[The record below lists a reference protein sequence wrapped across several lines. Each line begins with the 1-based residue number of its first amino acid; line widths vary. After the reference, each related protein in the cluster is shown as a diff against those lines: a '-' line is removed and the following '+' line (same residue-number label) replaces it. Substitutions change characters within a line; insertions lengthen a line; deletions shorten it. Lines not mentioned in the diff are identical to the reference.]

1 MVKEDGPWEPGDE
14 IDWPHQSNRYIESM
28 VKGTVDA
35 PNRVLA
41 LSRISQEW
49 LSEMADMTMPF
60 SDSER
65 AMMSFIANTLVEG
78 DPDQR
83 IESMSCTLGDV
94 QAAVGDIIRSD
105 IQYDLDHMQ
114 FPPTDADP
122 ETFYRSIADQFVLD
136 PRQPGLPLKQRIPTA
151 AMIYERL
158 EDVEFVVSN
167 TSHGENVMM
176 GKTPALPITRLNFR
190 DNQTPSN
197 SRATWFLGIFI
208 HYTLLEKTVM
218 DSFIGNIYGKM
229 TVINRRFA

>member
-1 MVKEDGPWEPGDE
+1 MVKRDGPWEPGDE

-41 LSRISQEW
+41 LSRISREW
-49 LSEMADMTMPF
+49 VSEMSQMTMPF

-65 AMMSFIANTLVEG
+65 AMMSFIANTLIEG
-78 DPDQR
+78 ETDQR

-105 IQYDLDHMQ
+105 IRYDLDRM
-114 FPPTDADP
+114 PPSSNP
-122 ETFYRSIADQFVLD
+122 EAFYRSLADQFVLD
-136 PRQPGLPLKQRIPTA
+136 PRQPGLPLKQRIPAA

-176 GKTPALPITRLNFR
+176 GKTPSLPITRLNFR
-190 DNQTPSN
+190 DNQTPS
-197 SRATWFLGIFI
+197 SDRATWFLGIFI
-208 HYTLLEKTVM
+208 HYTLLENQVM
-218 DSFIGNIYGKM
+218 DSFIGNIYDRM

>member
-1 MVKEDGPWEPGDE
+1 MVKEDGPWELGDE

-49 LSEMADMTMPF
+49 VSEMSQMTMPF

-65 AMMSFIANTLVEG
+65 AMISFIANTLVEG

-83 IESMSCTLGDV
+83 IESMSCTKGDI
-94 QAAVGDIIRSD
+94 QAAVGDIIRRN
-105 IQYDLDHMQ
+105 IRYDLDRML
-114 FPPTDADP
+114 PNTNP
-122 ETFYRSIADQFVLD
+122 EAFYRSIANGFAID
-136 PRQPGLPLKQRIPTA
+136 PRQPGVPLKQRAPA
-151 AMIYERL
+151 AVMIYKEL

-197 SRATWFLGIFI
+197 DRATWFMGQFI
-208 HYTLLEKTVM
+208 HYTLLEKEVM
-218 DSFIGNIYGKM
+218 DSFLGRHFGKM
-229 TVINRRFA
+229 SVINRRFP

>member
-1 MVKEDGPWEPGDE
+1 MVKEDGPWESGDE
-14 IDWPHQSNRYIESM
+14 IDWPYQSNRYIEAM

-49 LSEMADMTMPF
+49 VSEMAMMTMPF

-65 AMMSFIANTLVEG
+65 AMMSFIANTLIEG

-83 IESMSCTLGDV
+83 IESMSCTLGGI
-94 QAAVGDIIRSD
+94 QATMGDIIRSY
-105 IQYDLDHMQ
+105 IQYDLERM
-114 FPPTDADP
+114 PRNTNP
-122 ETFYRSIADQFVLD
+122 EAFYRSLADQFVLD
-136 PRQPGLPLKQRIPTA
+136 PRQPGLPLKQRIPAA

-197 SRATWFLGIFI
+197 SRATWFMGIFI
-208 HYTLLEKTVM
+208 HYTLLEREVM
-218 DSFIGNIYGKM
+218 DSFLGRHFGKM
-229 TVINRRFA
+229 SVINRRFP

>member
-1 MVKEDGPWEPGDE
+1 MSQGPWEPGDE
-14 IDWPHQSNRYIESM
+14 ISWPYQDNRYLTEIVSE
-28 VKGTVDA
+28 TVDA
-35 PNRVLA
+35 NNRVLA
-41 LSRISQEW
+41 GSRFNQDW
-49 LSEMADMTMPF
+49 VDEMSMMTMPF
-60 SDSER
+60 SDSES
-65 AMMSFIANTLVEG
+65 AMMSFIANTLIEG
-78 DPDQR
+78 KPDQR

-94 QAAVGDIIRSD
+94 QAAVGAIIRSD
-105 IQYDLDHMQ
+105 IQYDLDRM
-114 FPPTDADP
+114 PSDVNP

>member
-1 MVKEDGPWEPGDE
+1 
-14 IDWPHQSNRYIESM
+14 M

-49 LSEMADMTMPF
+49 VSEMSQMTMPF

-65 AMMSFIANTLVEG
+65 AMISFIANTLVEG

-83 IESMSCTLGDV
+83 IESMSCTKGDI
-94 QAAVGDIIRSD
+94 QAAVGDIIRRN
-105 IQYDLDHMQ
+105 IRYDLDRML
-114 FPPTDADP
+114 PNTNP
-122 ETFYRSIADQFVLD
+122 EAFYRSIANGFAID
-136 PRQPGLPLKQRIPTA
+136 PRQPGVPLKQRAPA
-151 AMIYERL
+151 AVMIYKEL

-197 SRATWFLGIFI
+197 DRATWFMGQFI
-208 HYTLLEKTVM
+208 HYTLLEKEVM
-218 DSFIGNIYGKM
+218 DSFLGGHFGKM
-229 TVINRRFA
+229 SVINRRFP